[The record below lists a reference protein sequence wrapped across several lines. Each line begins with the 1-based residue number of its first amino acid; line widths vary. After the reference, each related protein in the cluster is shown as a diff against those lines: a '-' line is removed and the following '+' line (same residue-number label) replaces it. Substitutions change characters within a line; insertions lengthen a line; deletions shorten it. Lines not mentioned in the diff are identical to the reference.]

1 VPKED
6 CDTVT
11 TATPAPPSAGLTVGV
26 DIGGTFTDLCI
37 LGHDGI
43 VAVGKTLTTHDEPAA
58 GVEDVLRRALD
69 DHALDPADVHGVVHG
84 TTLVTNALIERRGPR
99 TALITTEG
107 FRDVLEMRR
116 EHRYELHDLSLDLP
130 VPLVPRWLRCEA
142 RERTLADGTVER
154 DLDTEHLQRLAGEL
168 TEAGVEAVAV
178 AFLHSHVNP
187 RHERAARDAIRASAP
202 GMRVA
207 ISSDVNPELREYERT
222 STTVANV
229 YVQELVE
236 TYLSDLESR
245 LRNLGIIPP
254 PRIMLSNG
262 GVATIP
268 TAQRLPI
275 RMLESGPAGGAL
287 GAVVF
292 GRQGDHPDLL
302 AFDMGGTTAKTCI
315 IEDGQP
321 LINHTFEVDRAYRL
335 KPGSGLPVRA
345 PVIDM
350 IEIGA
355 GGGSIARVDALGLLT
370 IGPDSAG
377 SHPGPVSYGRGG
389 ADVTVTDA
397 DVVLGYVSP
406 DDFLGGDLQLD
417 ADAAVRAVE
426 EQVAGPLGVGLA
438 EAAWGIHAT
447 VNDSMANAARVHAIE
462 RGKDSTSLPMLVMGG
477 NGPVHGPGVAR
488 SLGCRTFISPPAAGV
503 LSAAGFLSAP
513 LSIDGVHSMHARL
526 ESLSVDDAAATF
538 AILEREGERVLA
550 ESGMSDAD
558 VTHERSLEMRFVG
571 QGSEIE
577 VPVPAVEPGW
587 HECVRERFDAQYRDR
602 FGAAAPS
609 DVAVE
614 IMTWRLTS
622 SGPDPDAYLRSSTG
636 DQTPGPTRSR
646 SAYFPEVG
654 YVDTAVYDRYRLAP
668 GSTIT
673 GPALVQERESTL
685 VLAPGMDGVVRADG
699 CIEITIEG
707 SAS

>member
-1 VPKED
+1 M
-6 CDTVT
+6 T
-11 TATPAPPSAGLTVGV
+11 TATPQSTLAVGV
-26 DIGGTFTDLCI
+26 DIGGTFTDVCVLD
-37 LGHDGI
+37 HAGI
-43 VAVGKTLTTHDEPAA
+43 VAVGKTLTTHGEPAA
-58 GVEDVLRRALD
+58 GVEDVLRRTLAD
-69 DHALDPADVHGVVHG
+69 NRLDPGKVRGVVHG

-99 TALITTEG
+99 TALIATEG

-116 EHRYELHDLSLDLP
+116 EHRYELYDLSLDLP

-142 RERTLADGTVER
+142 RERILADGTIER
-154 DLDTEHLQRLAGEL
+154 PLDTDHLRQLAREL
-168 TEAGVEAVAV
+168 SAAGVEAVAV

-187 RHERAARDAIRASAP
+187 EHELAAREAINAVAPAIRVS
-202 GMRVA
+202 
-207 ISSDVNPELREYERT
+207 ISSEVNPELREYERT

-229 YVQELVE
+229 YVQALVE
-236 TYLSDLESR
+236 SYLTDLERR
-245 LRNLGIIPP
+245 LRNIGIGPP

-262 GVATIP
+262 GIATIE
-268 TAQRLPI
+268 TAQRFPI

-287 GAVVF
+287 GAVAF
-292 GRQGDHPDLL
+292 GRQTDNPDLL

-315 IEDGQP
+315 VENGQP

-389 ADVTVTDA
+389 DAVTVTDA

-406 DDFLGGDLQLD
+406 DDFLGGDLRLD
-417 ADAAVRAVE
+417 PDAAAQAVKA
-426 EQVAGPLGVGLA
+426 QIADPLGISVA

-447 VNDSMANAARVHAIE
+447 VNESMANAARVHAIE
-462 RGKDSTSLPMLVMGG
+462 RGKDSTRLPMLVMGG
-477 NGPVHGPGVAR
+477 NGPIHGPGVAR
-488 SLGCRTFISPPAAGV
+488 SLGCTTFLSPPAAGV

-513 LSIDGVHSMHARL
+513 LSIDCVRSLHARL
-526 ESLSVDDAAATF
+526 DAISDEVAAATF
-538 AILEREGERVLA
+538 GALEADGERVLA
-550 ESGMSDAD
+550 ESGSENST
-558 VTHERSLEMRFVG
+558 VTHSRSLEMRFVG

-577 VPVPAVEPGW
+577 VPVPAVGPGW
-587 HECVRERFDAQYRDR
+587 HDAVRTRFDSEYRDR
-602 FGAAAPS
+602 FGAAAPT
-609 DVAVE
+609 DVEVE

-622 SGPDPDAYLRSSTG
+622 TGPEPDTYLRLADADG
-636 DQTPGPTRSR
+636 PNGPTGSR
-646 SAYFPEVG
+646 SAYFPDCG
-654 YVDTAVYDRYRLAP
+654 YIDTQVYDRRALRP

-685 VLAPGMDGVVRADG
+685 VLAPHMAGVVRADG
-699 CIEITIEG
+699 SIEVTIEG
-707 SAS
+707 STR